1 MRTLGKAIRETHL
14 MALIS
19 HPHFITIGGLIMK
32 IKKTI
37 TNEDLDACYDLLI
50 ATVSIML
57 LMAIVWKVIA

>member
-1 MRTLGKAIRETHL
+1 
-14 MALIS
+14 
-19 HPHFITIGGLIMK
+19 MK